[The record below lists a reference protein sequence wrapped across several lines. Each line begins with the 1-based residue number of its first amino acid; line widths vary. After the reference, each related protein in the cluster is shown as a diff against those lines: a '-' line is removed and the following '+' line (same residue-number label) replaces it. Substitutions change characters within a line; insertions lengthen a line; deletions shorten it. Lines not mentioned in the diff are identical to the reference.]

1 MRLTLFSASAQ
12 QSPGRIFLAALLGL
26 SLAGCSH
33 TAPPIVT
40 KGLPSPL
47 SEPESKIVD
56 FQLVDCQHIWS
67 WVDGAAVNN
76 PLYWLRAVDCAV
88 RLSPADA
95 RAQAKRWA
103 GDSWHGAFKQA
114 VLLSNGN
121 ITPPER
127 RDYLQRLDSYS
138 YDYPS
143 AVRPLLMLWREGQGS
158 LLQLSQER
166 SRYASLQESSDAQLD
181 ALRHQQI
188 AVNKEL
194 AVTQRKLETL
204 SDIERKLSAR
214 RSPDAADSTSHGVDK
229 TAPDDSTPADIKSED
244 DANP

>member
-26 SLAGCSH
+26 SLAGCSQ
-33 TAPPIVT
+33 TTPPIVT

-204 SDIERKLSAR
+204 SDIERKLSA
-214 RSPDAADSTSHGVDK
+214 SHGADK